1 MKEEWEENKGMK
13 LCIMQEYLESS
24 DSTYKILIIP
34 STLMKKERT
43 YKNMCRERDK
53 KERWIH
59 HSSQKSS
66 KAVVGSTKTTKNANE
81 YFVSSPNKSRFTWI
95 SRKDNF

>member
-43 YKNMCRERDK
+43 YKN
-53 KERWIH
+53 
-59 HSSQKSS
+59 
-66 KAVVGSTKTTKNANE
+66 
-81 YFVSSPNKSRFTWI
+81 VSGTG
-95 SRKDNF
+95 